1 MSIEERKSR
10 KQEFLEIAL
19 ELFYQ
24 KGFENATINDIIEE
38 AGVSKGAFYHYFNSK
53 EEVLETIARQYVE
66 KKLNVIEKIA
76 GQGDLNSLEKINQIS
91 EDMFGFKMRHAE
103 MRWKIYKITARNN
116 NIKLENQ
123 ILEYSL
129 ELSRPIYNKI
139 IMQGIAEGTF
149 NINYPE
155 EVTELYIH
163 LNSIF
168 NKMSS
173 KIIIDSFESDL
184 DDLETLKRKMMEPKC
199 IEILTRRFAFYEETL
214 ERTLGIERG
223 SIKLVEPLLEKLKH
237 L

>member
-1 MSIEERKSR
+1 MSVEEIKTR
-10 KQEFLEIAL
+10 KQEFLNIAL

-24 KGFENATINDIIEE
+24 KGFENTTINDIIYQ

-66 KKLNVIEKIA
+66 KKLDVIEKIA
-76 GQGDLNSLEKINQIS
+76 GQDDLNSLEKINQIS
-91 EDMFGFKMRHAE
+91 EDMFGFKMQHAE
-103 MRWKIYKITARNN
+103 MRWKIYKIIARNN
-116 NIKLENQ
+116 NIKLENL

-139 IMQGIAEGTF
+139 IMQGIAEGRF
-149 NINYPE
+149 KINYPE
-155 EVTELYIH
+155 EVADLYTY

-173 KIIIDSFESDL
+173 KIIMEYFKYDL
-184 DDLETLKRKMMEPKC
+184 DDLKTLKRKIIEPKS

-214 ERTLGIERG
+214 EKILGIERG
-223 SIKLVEPLLEKLKH
+223 SIKLVAPLLEKLKH

>member
-1 MSIEERKSR
+1 MSIAERKSR
-10 KQEFLEIAL
+10 RQDFLDIAL

-24 KGFENATINDIIEE
+24 KGFENTTINDIIEE

-76 GQGDLNSLEKINQIS
+76 GQDDLNSLEKINQIS

-103 MRWKIYKITARNN
+103 MRWKIYKIIARNN

-129 ELSRPIYNKI
+129 ELSRPIYHKI
-139 IMQGIAEGTF
+139 IMQGITEGTF
-149 NINYPE
+149 HINYPE
-155 EVTELYIH
+155 EATELYIY

-173 KIIIDSFESDL
+173 KIIIDLFESDL

-214 ERTLGIERG
+214 ERILGIERG